1 MALYLVWLLAAPPSL
16 ALLYLALEIACGLRA
31 VKLDPAQSADSA
43 IAVVVPAHNEAALIA
58 GTVEA
63 LKRRIAKGTRILV
76 IADNC
81 TDETGALA
89 LEAGAEVLE
98 RFDAARRGK
107 GYALARAQEHLALD
121 PPAVVLVLDADCRIS
136 RGTAG
141 VLAACSLALDAP
153 VQAVN
158 LLRTPAEASPLVRLS
173 NFAFLVKNLVRARGL
188 YRLGGGIPL
197 FGTGMAF
204 PWRLF
209 SRLDLATAESV
220 EDLRLAVDLAQ
231 QSVRV
236 HLCERVEVSSDAA
249 QMRDS
254 LDQRGRW
261 EHGFLR
267 IAAHYGLSLLAG
279 GLMRGARH
287 QVALGAHLLVPPLAL
302 LILSAVMMLGVVSGL
317 GVWIGDGLP
326 AALLAVSL
334 VTALLTI
341 GMAWYAEGRQI
352 LTLATLA
359 RAPLYILWKIPLY
372 VRLMTARHGEWNRTR
387 RLNEDP

>member
-1 MALYLVWLLAAPPSL
+1 MAVYLLWLLAALPSL
-16 ALLYLALEIACGLRA
+16 ALLYLSLEVGCGLRA
-31 VKLDPAQSADSA
+31 VKSARAEAADLTLA
-43 IAVVVPAHNEAALIA
+43 IVVPAHNEAALVA

-63 LKRRIAKGTRILV
+63 LKRQIGIGTRILV

-81 TDETGALA
+81 TDQTGALA
-89 LEAGAEVLE
+89 CEAGAEVLE

-107 GYALARAQEHLALD
+107 GFALAHAQAHLAAD
-121 PPAVVLVLDADCRIS
+121 PPAAVFVLDADCRIS
-136 RGTAG
+136 RGTA
-141 VLAACSLALDAP
+141 VDLAACALALDAP

-158 LLRTPAEASPLVRLS
+158 LLRPPAEASPLVRLS

-204 PWRLF
+204 PWPLF

-220 EDLRLAVDLAQ
+220 EDLRLAVELAQ

-236 HLCERVEVSSDAA
+236 HLCESVEVSSDAA
-249 QMRDS
+249 QTRDS

-267 IAAHYGLSLLAG
+267 IASHYGLALLAA
-279 GLMRGARH
+279 GLMRGKRH

-302 LILSAVMMLGVVSGL
+302 LILSAILMLGVLSGF
-317 GVWIGDGLP
+317 GMWIGEGLP
-326 AALLAVSL
+326 AAFLAVSL
-334 VTALLTI
+334 GIALLTI
-341 GMAWYAEGRQI
+341 GMAWFAEGRQT

-372 VRLMTARHGEWNRTR
+372 VRLMTASHAEWNRTR
-387 RLNEDP
+387 RLNEEP